1 MLGTAS
7 GIWRQNLKRET
18 GESWESDAICPW
30 FWKGCILGW
39 KVSIVGAG
47 CASPGPKCGAGQGKP
62 GLRNALGKREGG
74 ELTDLAAAFPD
85 ALVLAA

>member
-18 GESWESDAICPW
+18 GESWGRDAICPW
-30 FWKGCILGW
+30 FWMGCVLGW

-47 CASPGPKCGAGQGKP
+47 CASSAPKCGQGKR
-62 GLRNALGKREGG
+62 GLRSTLSKREGG
-74 ELTDLAAAFPD
+74 EVTDLAAGFPR
-85 ALVLAA
+85 ALPLAARP